1 MDTLQTWMSQSWFLF
16 TIGFLGMISHFLKKF
31 QDNEVKLTEKDP
43 IKAIFSYFFETDVI
57 NTILC
62 VICYVVIFFYMYQ
75 QHELSVYTAFS
86 SGYLSDSLLNKAG
99 QKGLS
104 I

>member
-1 MDTLQTWMSQSWFLF
+1 MDILHTRMSQPWFLF

-31 QDNEVKLTEKDP
+31 QDNEVKLPEKDP
-43 IKAIFSYFFETDVI
+43 FQAMLNYFFKTDVI
-57 NTILC
+57 NTVLC
-62 VICYVVIFFYMYQ
+62 VICYIVLFFYMYQ
-75 QHELSVYTAFS
+75 QHMLSVYIAFS
-86 SGYLSDSLLNKAG
+86 SGYLSDSLLNKAE